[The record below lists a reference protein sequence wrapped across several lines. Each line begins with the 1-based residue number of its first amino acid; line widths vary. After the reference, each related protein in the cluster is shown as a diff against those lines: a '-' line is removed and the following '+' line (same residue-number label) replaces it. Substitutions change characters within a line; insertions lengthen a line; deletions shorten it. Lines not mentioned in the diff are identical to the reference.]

1 MSSQARDSALARARA
16 RQQADGAVARLEGGA
31 PADLGSTAEA
41 LEGLADLRLLE
52 LPCAEQAA
60 RFVLA
65 SQLSDG
71 SFGPAEESE
80 REARLQLCGRLA
92 PVLARMLCVPLDGLE
107 ALGAFLAASFSVER
121 VQRGGYED
129 LAPFLP
135 FFAIHPHE
143 LSDAALQWCGREL
156 ERSFRG
162 GRLSALEAG
171 RIFVRSDA
179 ISLPATRLDGS
190 EIVPA
195 LLASQHADGS
205 FGDGAAE
212 AGARLGDT
220 LDAVL
225 LLLRLG

>member
-1 MSSQARDSALARARA
+1 
-16 RQQADGAVARLEGGA
+16 
-31 PADLGSTAEA
+31 
-41 LEGLADLRLLE
+41 
-52 LPCAEQAA
+52 
-60 RFVLA
+60 
-65 SQLSDG
+65 
-71 SFGPAEESE
+71 
-80 REARLQLCGRLA
+80 
-92 PVLARMLCVPLDGLE
+92 VP
-107 ALGAFLAASFSVER
+107 
-121 VQRGGYED
+121 RGGYED

-135 FFAIHPHE
+135 FFAIHPPD

-179 ISLPATRLDGS
+179 ISLPATRLDGG

-212 AGARLGDT
+212 ADARLRDT

-225 LLLRLG
+225 VLLRLG